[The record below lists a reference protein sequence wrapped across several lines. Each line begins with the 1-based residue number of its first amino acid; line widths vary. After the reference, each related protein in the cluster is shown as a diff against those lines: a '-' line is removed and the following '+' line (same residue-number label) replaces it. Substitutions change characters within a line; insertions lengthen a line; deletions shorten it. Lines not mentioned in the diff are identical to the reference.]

1 MSFGK
6 LKTTPTDLSKLGN
19 VVKKEV
25 VKNAEYD
32 KLCKK
37 VNTIDTS
44 KLGSKTNYNVKIKD
58 ILMLFL
64 LLLEI
69 RYQTSIC

>member
-6 LKTTPTDLSKLGN
+6 LKATPTDLSKLGN

-32 KLCKK
+32 KLFKK

-44 KLGSKTNYNVKIKD
+44 KLGSKTN
-58 ILMLFL
+58 
-64 LLLEI
+64 
-69 RYQTSIC
+69 